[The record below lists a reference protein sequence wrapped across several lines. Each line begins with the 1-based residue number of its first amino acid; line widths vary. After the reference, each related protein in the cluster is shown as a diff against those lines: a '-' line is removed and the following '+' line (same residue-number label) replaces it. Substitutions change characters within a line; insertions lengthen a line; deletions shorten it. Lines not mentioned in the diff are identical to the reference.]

1 MLDLFLPF
9 FAILELYN
17 THKTEFAHWMPSL
30 SDAYQSGLATQGHPF
45 FLKIKHKQAV
55 TKHARGEEAEEKLGK
70 PKPNLWTA
78 KRRGKRTDKP
88 YFYT

>member
-9 FAILELYN
+9 FATLELYN

-45 FLKIKHKQAV
+45 F
-55 TKHARGEEAEEKLGK
+55 
-70 PKPNLWTA
+70 
-78 KRRGKRTDKP
+78 
-88 YFYT
+88 F